1 MLLSIK
7 LFSGF
12 YCYFYFYFWL
22 GCEDTAPVD
31 VDTILSVGFFQA
43 RENCVVNHH
52 TLACLSRSTIYF
64 LITSKTVKRTKHVN
78 SLA

>member
-1 MLLSIK
+1 MLLSIQ

-22 GCEDTAPVD
+22 VCEDTAPVD
-31 VDTILSVGFFQA
+31 VDTILLSVGFFQA
-43 RENCVVNHH
+43 QENCVVNHH
-52 TLACLSRSTIYF
+52 TLACLSLSTIYF

-78 SLA
+78 RK